1 MNGSVKKLL
10 SLKDENDKYIFE
22 AKDVAKFHK
31 VSLNAV
37 YNSRKVGDKLDKLM
51 AFEKMKE
58 AIEKDEKNTI
68 SISGEKESVVNG
80 LKNILSESVKYEINY
95 KEI

>member
-1 MNGSVKKLL
+1 
-10 SLKDENDKYIFE
+10 
-22 AKDVAKFHK
+22 
-31 VSLNAV
+31 
-37 YNSRKVGDKLDKLM
+37 
-51 AFEKMKE
+51 MKE